1 MPYPDSIDAIIADK
15 QNYMISRIIINW
27 IRAIR
32 IRFLLASAI
41 AAANGMAVAVWK
53 YGVFDL
59 SSAILTFAGVLCLH
73 ASVDLLNDYWDYKR
87 GIDKITKRTKFSGGT
102 GVLPENLLKPKMV

>member
-1 MPYPDSIDAIIADK
+1 MPYSDSIDAIIADK

-59 SSAILTFAGVLCLH
+59 SYAILT
-73 ASVDLLNDYWDYKR
+73 
-87 GIDKITKRTKFSGGT
+87 
-102 GVLPENLLKPKMV
+102 